1 MAMGSADEVGAEEE
15 SEVRA
20 AVVDKASNIMDM
32 LFGNVL
38 ESLLALGL
46 DVRVKVREEALQA
59 LDTSLCLSIPF
70 STSLYLH
77 GSRRGPPG
85 SLYLYLPL
93 STSRYLTL
101 PPYTSI
107 VGGEALQA
115 IYTSMLLNEQINHYT
130 KPLCY

>member
-77 GSRRGPPG
+77 GSRRGPP
-85 SLYLYLPL
+85 
-93 STSRYLTL
+93 
-101 PPYTSI
+101 
-107 VGGEALQA
+107 A
-115 IYTSMLLNEQINHYT
+115 IYTSMLLNKQINHYT